1 MQAPKPPP
9 RESTV
14 MPTTREPGMGRTS
27 STAAPRFNFCY
38 SVTTLADMEAAV
50 LAFDACPFAILGLP
64 DFAREDAVAAAAEA
78 LAAPMVAMPSEPGF
92 IPVAWDRIRPTVN
105 AIRARLAAQ
114 ARKRT
119 EHTFR
124 GVRGLDQLYKE
135 ARARTFASGF
145 HAEWLRAMMGATAT
159 AEEIIAHNQPRLDAE
174 LAREKLEKAAR
185 ERLHANAVAARARFH
200 AEEARFNAER
210 VAEEAR
216 LNKERADK
224 AEADEDARVARLVR
238 QQELSARI
246 TREETNARKREQK
259 RVRLANEVEEA
270 ERRKAADLQ
279 KQIDD
284 AKARELATAH
294 ITKIADSRTIVD
306 KITDFVRRC
315 IAPGVRATTK
325 DIKTAYE
332 QLHPDHKCTSQ
343 FFSKTLHAAITTH
356 FPHAVPKHGYFNGIA
371 INVSSMA

>member
-1 MQAPKPPP
+1 M
-9 RESTV
+9 S
-14 MPTTREPGMGRTS
+14 RTS
-27 STAAPRFNFCY
+27 STTAPRFNFCY
-38 SVTTLADMEAAV
+38 NVTTLPDMEAAV

-78 LAAPMVAMPSEPGF
+78 LATPVDAMPDEKGF
-92 IPVAWDRIRPTVN
+92 IPAAWDRIRPTVN
-105 AIRARLAAQ
+105 AIRARLAAK
-114 ARKRT
+114 AKSAT
-119 EHTFR
+119 LHAFR
-124 GVRGLDQLYKE
+124 NVRGLDQLHKE
-135 ARARTFASGF
+135 AKARAFGSAF
-145 HAEWLRAMMGATAT
+145 HAEWLKAMMAATAT
-159 AEEIIAHNQPRLDAE
+159 AEEILAHNQPRVDAE
-174 LAREKLEKAAR
+174 LARDRVEQAAR

-210 VAEEAR
+210 HALERR

-246 TREETNARKREQK
+246 TREETNARRREQK
-259 RVRLANEVEEA
+259 RARLANEAEEA

-284 AKARELATAH
+284 AKARELATARMLH
-294 ITKIADSRTIVD
+294 DTKIADTDDGRTIVD
-306 KITDFVRRC
+306 AITDFVRRC